1 MTPKLPSGIAEAQS
15 RIRSNKDADRLAML
29 EAAAACEDKS
39 WPNLFSSGVSYAGA
53 PVGAQRYDAG
63 SLVR

>member
-1 MTPKLPSGIAEAQS
+1 MLRELARKPK
-15 RIRSNKDADRLAML
+15 AML
-29 EAAAACEDKS
+29 RAEGMLNELSQQDIPDATYFGS
-39 WPNLFSSGVSYAGA
+39 SSGVSYAGA